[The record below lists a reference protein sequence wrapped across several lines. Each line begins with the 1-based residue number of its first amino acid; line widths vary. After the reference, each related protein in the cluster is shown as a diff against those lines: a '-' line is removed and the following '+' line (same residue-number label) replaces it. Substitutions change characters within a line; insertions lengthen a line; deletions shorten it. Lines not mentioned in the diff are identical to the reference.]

1 MGVGWGWG
9 EGHPNKRKDNGI
21 CPWMDIGWKNQ
32 GSYSFSSC
40 KAKSHIVLF
49 PPPRVFFSCTK
60 PCSWRGGGWGAGKTE
75 RWERGGLFRVK
86 VMDGG
91 GKKERGGKELKI
103 KEEHAHQPGQLVQ

>member
-1 MGVGWGWG
+1 MKGGGGVGVG

-49 PPPRVFFSCTK
+49 PPPPRVFFFLHK
-60 PCSWRGGGWGAGKTE
+60 ALQLEEGAGGGQVVRRKDGKGE
-75 RWERGGLFRVK
+75 GCSGLK
-86 VMDGG
+86 
-91 GKKERGGKELKI
+91 
-103 KEEHAHQPGQLVQ
+103 

>member
-1 MGVGWGWG
+1 MKGGGGVGVG

-49 PPPRVFFSCTK
+49 PPRVFFFLHK
-60 PCSWRGGGWGAGKTE
+60 ARQLEEGAGGGQVVRRKDGKGE
-75 RWERGGLFRVK
+75 GCSGLK
-86 VMDGG
+86 
-91 GKKERGGKELKI
+91 
-103 KEEHAHQPGQLVQ
+103 